1 MVTWQDIVLI
11 VEFGVIVYIA
21 WEDRLIRQVEEK
33 SLKLYSDYF
42 LERKKWYQA
51 RGKGAKSPAAS
62 SPASAGSADPQA
74 EASLPV
80 EDPALASSPVPYK
93 DSSVEPPPQ
102 PATEKIASPL
112 PAPHTPDLE

>member
-1 MVTWQDIVLI
+1 MTWQDIVLI

-51 RGKGAKSPAAS
+51 RGKGAKSPVAS
-62 SPASAGSADPQA
+62 LPASVASAGPQA
-74 EASLPV
+74 EVSLPA
-80 EDPALASSPVPYK
+80 EGPSLLDEPAPCM
-93 DSSVEPPPQ
+93 DSSAEPLPLS
-102 PATEKIASPL
+102 ATEKSDVPP